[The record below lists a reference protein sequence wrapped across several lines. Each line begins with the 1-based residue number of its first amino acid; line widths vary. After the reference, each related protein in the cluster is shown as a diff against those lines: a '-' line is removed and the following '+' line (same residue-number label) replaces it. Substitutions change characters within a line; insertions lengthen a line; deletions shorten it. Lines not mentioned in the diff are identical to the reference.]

1 MAGVASARRAKSASA
16 LAAAVA
22 LVGVLAACGGG
33 STKGYTYNLAG
44 KANDPSAA
52 GLYLTVS
59 SPVRLPRSA
68 FKSARLVDHVSGPE
82 DCAFT
87 QRINKPPRNYPK
99 LNGTKLTIK
108 VYGSSATAKFICG
121 VIRKSG
127 ASVQIVHP

>member
-1 MAGVASARRAKSASA
+1 MAGVASVRAAKSAGA
-16 LAAAVA
+16 IA

-33 STKGYTYNLAG
+33 TKGYTYNLAG
-44 KANDPSAA
+44 KAGDPTAA
-52 GLYLTVS
+52 GLYLTVI
-59 SPVRLPRSA
+59 SPVQLPRSV

-82 DCAFT
+82 ECSFT
-87 QRINKPPRNYPK
+87 QRINKPPRKYAK

-127 ASVQIVHP
+127 TSVQIIHP